1 MTAEGSIL
9 VTGTNGTL
17 GAKIVATIVGNTANA
32 AKYHGLYTVRNV
44 DGASNLKSVLAKSPK
59 VHKHDVLAL
68 DLDRLQSVRDVANDI
83 KTRVATGKL
92 PPIRALIWNAG
103 FQEQSTQT
111 FTEDGFDTTFQAN
124 YLSHWL
130 LTVLLL
136 GSMDKD
142 HGRVVVVG
150 SWSHEYDVPYA
161 WYLCPAMVPC
171 TDLLTG
177 WLHFSTADKNNEFG
191 GQTYYSD
198 EKWKTLFTDTK
209 SLAYG
214 TFSPPDGDPTGDAG
228 IRRYGAAKLCEV
240 MMIREMQERFD
251 KDPVLSNLSILGV
264 DPGGMPTTLLRRG
277 NFWFAQPLAAK
288 FITTPLSYAWS
299 MIESNS
305 VMRPA
310 SKSARDVLRAALES
324 TPPPMSEHPKGLY
337 FNGNAPI
344 LQGAEARDPAK
355 TGALWRDSVK
365 FTGID
370 EHDMVL
376 KAWN

>member
-83 KTRVATGKL
+83 KMRVATGKL

-111 FTEDGFDTTFQAN
+111 FTEDGYDTTFQAN

-136 GSMDKD
+136 GSMDKEN
-142 HGRVVVVG
+142 GRVVVVG
-150 SWSHEYDVPYA
+150 SWSHD
-161 WYLCPAMVPC
+161 
-171 TDLLTG
+171 
-177 WLHFSTADKNNEFG
+177 TADKNNEFG
-191 GQTYYSD
+191 GQTFYSD

-228 IRRYGAAKLCEV
+228 VRRYGAAKLCEV

-251 KDPVLSNLSILGV
+251 KDPALSNLSILGV
-264 DPGGMPTTLLRRG
+264 DPGAIPTNLLRRS
-277 NFWFAQPLAAK
+277 NFWFAKPLAAK
-288 FITTPLSYAWS
+288 FITIPLGYAWS
-299 MIESNS
+299 MVESNS
-305 VMRPA
+305 VMRPV

-324 TPPPMSEHPKGLY
+324 SPPPMSEHPKGLY

-370 EHDMVL
+370 EHDTVL